1 MGKDRA
7 KAEEAKRLT
16 YGPVPSRRL
25 GFSLGVD
32 IIPYKTCSYNCI
44 YCQLGKTTNKTLR
57 RKSYVNPATV
67 LKEIKKAISENKK
80 IDYITF
86 SGSGEPTL
94 NKDLGLLIE
103 KTKKITSIPVAV
115 LTNGSLLWRKS
126 VREDLVSADLVVPS
140 LDAVS
145 AQVFR
150 KINRPAKGLNV
161 KEISDGIKKFA
172 EDFKGEIRLEI
183 MLVKDVNDS
192 KKEIKKINEF
202 VKDLKI
208 DKIELNTAI
217 RPPND
222 PQARPLTKG
231 ELLKIKSL
239 FDPDLKVEI
248 IPDFS
253 KHYEEKVFRKD
264 LEQRIIDLL
273 KRRPCRK
280 EEMAISLG
288 VHLNELLKYLNLL
301 LHRKKIK
308 KSEKSSQKD
317 YYIINLIET

>member
-1 MGKDRA
+1 MKSV
-7 KAEEAKRLT
+7 T

-32 IIPYKTCSYNCI
+32 IVPYKVCSYNCI
-44 YCQLGKTTNKTLR
+44 YCQLGRTTNKTLR
-57 RKSYVNPATV
+57 RRSYVNPAAV
-67 LKEIKKAISENKK
+67 LKGIKAAISENKK

-94 NKDLGLLIE
+94 NKDLGEMIQ

-126 VREDLVSADLVVPS
+126 VREDLALADLIVPS

-145 AQVFR
+145 AGVFR
-150 KINRPAKGLNV
+150 KINSPAKGLNIKKV
-161 KEISDGIKKFA
+161 LEGIKKLA

-183 MLVKDVNDS
+183 LLVKDINDS
-192 KKEIKKINEF
+192 EKEIKKINEF

-208 DKIELNTAI
+208 DKIELNTVI

-222 PQARPLTKG
+222 PQAKPLTKG
-231 ELLKIKSL
+231 ELLKIKKL
-239 FDPDLKVEI
+239 FDPNLKVEI
-248 IPDFS
+248 ISDFT
-253 KHYEEKVFRKD
+253 KHYEKKVFRRD

-280 EEMAISLG
+280 EEMAVSLG
-288 VHLNELLKYLNLL
+288 VHLNELLKYLNILL
-301 LHRKKIK
+301 QRKKIK
-308 KSEKSSQKD
+308 NSEKSSQKD
-317 YYIINLIET
+317 FYILNT

>member
-1 MGKDRA
+1 MKSV
-7 KAEEAKRLT
+7 T

-32 IIPYKTCSYNCI
+32 IIPYKVCSYNCI
-44 YCQLGKTTNKTLR
+44 YCQLGKTTSRTLT
-57 RKSYVNPATV
+57 RKPYVSPATV
-67 LKEIKKAISENKK
+67 IKGIKAAISENKK

-94 NKDLGLLIE
+94 NKDLGEMIQ

-126 VREDLVSADLVVPS
+126 VRDDLALADLVVPS

-145 AQVFR
+145 SGIFKR
-150 KINRPAKGLNV
+150 INRPAKGLSIKKV
-161 KEISDGIKKFA
+161 LDGIKKFA
-172 EDFKGEIRLEI
+172 DDFKGEIRLEI
-183 MLVKDVNDS
+183 MVVKNINDS

-202 VKDLKI
+202 IKDLKI
-208 DKIELNTAI
+208 DKIELNTVI

-222 PQARPLTKG
+222 PQAKPLKKE
-231 ELLKIKSL
+231 ELLKIKRL
-239 FDPDLKVEI
+239 FDPDLKVELI
-248 IPDFS
+248 SDFT
-253 KHYEEKVFRKD
+253 KHYEQKIFRRD

-280 EEMAISLG
+280 EEMAVSLG

-301 LHRKKIK
+301 AQRKKIK
-308 KSEKSSQKD
+308 KSKKSSQKD
-317 YYIINLIET
+317 FYILNL

>member
-7 KAEEAKRLT
+7 KTEKEKRLI

-32 IIPYKTCSYNCI
+32 IIPYKVCPYNCI

-57 RKSYVNPATV
+57 RKSYVSPAIV
-67 LKEIKKAISENKK
+67 IKGIKAAISENKK

-94 NKDLGLLIE
+94 NKDLGILIQ
-103 KTKKITSIPVAV
+103 KTKKITSIQVAV

-126 VREDLVSADLVVPS
+126 VREDLALTDLVVPS

-145 AQVFR
+145 AAVFK
-150 KINRPAKGLNV
+150 KINSPAKGLNIKKV
-161 KEISDGIKKFA
+161 LDGIKKFA
-172 EDFKGEIRLEI
+172 ENFKGEIRLEI
-183 MLVKDVNDS
+183 MLVKGINDS
-192 KKEIKKINEF
+192 EKEIKKINEF
-202 VKDLKI
+202 IKDLEI
-208 DKIELNTAI
+208 NKIELNTVI

-222 PQARPLTKG
+222 PQAKPLTKE
-231 ELLKIKSL
+231 ELFRIKKL
-239 FDPDLKVEI
+239 FHPDLKVKI
-248 IPDFS
+248 ISDFT
-253 KHYEEKVFRKD
+253 KHYEEKIFRRD
-264 LEQRIIDLL
+264 LEQRIIDLI

-280 EEMAISLG
+280 EEMAVSLG

-301 LHRKKIK
+301 VQKKKIK
-308 KSEKSSQKD
+308 KSKKTSQKD
-317 YYIINLIET
+317 FYILNQ

>member
-7 KAEEAKRLT
+7 KTEEAKRLI

-32 IIPYKTCSYNCI
+32 IVPYKICSYNCI
-44 YCQLGKTTNKTLR
+44 YCQLGKTSNHILR

-67 LKEIKKAISENKK
+67 LREIKKAISENKK

-94 NKDLGLLIE
+94 NKDLGKIIR
-103 KTKKITSIPVAV
+103 KIKKITSIPVAV
-115 LTNGSLLWRKS
+115 MTNGSLLWRKS
-126 VREDLVSADLVVPS
+126 VRDDLASADLVVPS

-145 AQVFR
+145 AGVFK
-150 KINRPAKGLNV
+150 KINRPAEGLNIKKV
-161 KEISDGIKKFA
+161 LDGIKKFS
-172 EDFKGEIRLEI
+172 ENFKGEIRLEI
-183 MLVKDVNDS
+183 MLVKGINDS
-192 KKEIKKINEF
+192 EKEINKINEF
-202 VKDLKI
+202 IKDLKT
-208 DKIELNTAI
+208 DKIELNTVI

-222 PQARPLTKG
+222 PQAKPLKKE
-231 ELLKIKSL
+231 ELLKIKKL
-239 FDPDLKVEI
+239 FDPNLKLEI
-248 IPDFS
+248 ISDFT
-253 KHYEEKVFRKD
+253 KYYEEKIFRRD

-301 LHRKKIK
+301 VQKKKIK
-308 KSEKSSQKD
+308 KSQKSSQKD
-317 YYIINLIET
+317 FYILNL

>member
-1 MGKDRA
+1 MKSVI
-7 KAEEAKRLT
+7 

-32 IIPYKTCSYNCI
+32 IIPYKVCSYNCI

-57 RKSYVNPATV
+57 RRSYISPATV
-67 LKEIKKAISENKK
+67 IKGIKAAISENKK

-94 NKDLGLLIE
+94 NKDLGEMIK

-126 VREDLVSADLVVPS
+126 VRDDLASADLVVPS

-145 AQVFR
+145 AGVFK
-150 KINRPAKGLNV
+150 KINSPAKGLNIKKV
-161 KEISDGIKKFA
+161 LRGIKKFA
-172 EDFKGEIRLEI
+172 ENFKGEIRLEI
-183 MLVKDVNDS
+183 MLVRGINDS
-192 KKEIKKINEF
+192 EKEIKKINEF

-208 DKIELNTAI
+208 DKIELNTVI

-222 PQARPLTKG
+222 PQARPLKKE
-231 ELLKIKSL
+231 ELLRIKKL

-248 IPDFS
+248 ISDFTR
-253 KHYEEKVFRKD
+253 HYKEKVFRRD
-264 LEQRIIDLL
+264 LEQRILDLL

-280 EEMAISLG
+280 EEMAVSLS

-301 LHRKKIK
+301 VQRKKIK

-317 YYIINLIET
+317 FYILNL